1 MKKIKL
7 ERSLKL
13 RKEDLRNR
21 TFNVVTNTEEPES
34 NWLNSYGN
42 QKEAYYTSVAPKIQ
56 TLHEEKVQI
65 SNQVNDSDKKNE
77 TIRVKHE
84 YKPKMN
90 ITHQSSVRY
99 KFIPKDTLSLAH

>member
-21 TFNVVTNTEEPES
+21 TFNVVSNTEEPES

-42 QKEAYYTSVAPKIQ
+42 QKETYYTSVAPKIQ

-65 SNQVNDSDKKNE
+65 SNQFNDSDKKNDGM
-77 TIRVKHE
+77 RVKNE